1 MKKIE
6 DKVYEKLKK
15 KGYKVATAESCTGG
29 LLAGKLINVSGA
41 SDIIDMS
48 FVTYSNEA
56 KCKLVNVSSET
67 IEAYNVVSE
76 EVAKEMAIGAKN
88 SAKCE
93 VGLST
98 TGIAGPSGEDEK
110 RPVGTI
116 CFGIAI
122 NDDVYTYTHI
132 FKNVS
137 RQYIR
142 KESVNFIL
150 NKLNEHL

>member
-6 DKVYEKLKK
+6 DKVYEKLKN

-48 FVTYSNEA
+48 FVTYSNDA
-56 KCKLVNVSSET
+56 KCKLVNVDAKT
-67 IEAYNVVSE
+67 IEKYNVVSE
-76 EVAKEMAIGAKN
+76 EVAKEMAVGAKN
-88 SAKCE
+88 KAGCE

-98 TGIAGPSGEDEK
+98 TGIAGPNGGDEE

-122 NDDVYTYTHI
+122 NDDVYTYRYV
-132 FKNVS
+132 FKSIS
-137 RQYIR
+137 RQHIR
-142 KESVNFIL
+142 KEGVNFIL
-150 NKLNEHL
+150 EKLNELL

>member
-1 MKKIE
+1 MRIENKI
-6 DKVYEKLKK
+6 YEKLKE
-15 KGYKVATAESCTGG
+15 KGYKVVTSESCTGG

-41 SDIIDMS
+41 SNIIDMS

-56 KCKLVNVSSET
+56 KQELVGVKEET
-67 IEAYNVVSE
+67 IEKYNVVSE

-88 SAKCE
+88 KAKCD

-98 TGIAGPSGEDEK
+98 TGLAGPKGGDDE
-110 RPVGTI
+110 RPVGTV

-122 NDDVYTYTHI
+122 EDKVYTYRHV
-132 FKNVS
+132 FKNIS

-142 KESVNFIL
+142 KASVKFIL
-150 NKLNEHL
+150 NKLLKLL

>member
-1 MKKIE
+1 MKTIE
-6 DKVYEKLKK
+6 TKVYEKLKE

-29 LLAGKLINVSGA
+29 LLAGRLINVSGA

-48 FVTYSNEA
+48 FVTYSNDA
-56 KCKLVNVSSET
+56 KSKLVNVDSKT
-67 IEAYNVVSE
+67 IEKYNVVSE
-76 EVAKEMAIGAKN
+76 EVAKDMAIGAKS
-88 SAKCE
+88 SACCQ

-98 TGIAGPSGEDEK
+98 TGIAGPNGGDDV

-122 NDDVYTYTHI
+122 NDDVYTYTHV
-132 FKNVS
+132 FKNIS

-142 KESVNFIL
+142 KRGVKFIL
-150 NKLNEHL
+150 KKLNELL

>member
-6 DKVYEKLKK
+6 DKVYEKLVK
-15 KGYKVATAESCTGG
+15 KGYRVATAESCTGG

-41 SDIIDMS
+41 SNIIDMS

-56 KCKLVNVSSET
+56 KCELVGVNMAT
-67 IEAYNVVSE
+67 IEKYNVVSE

-88 SAKCE
+88 RAKCE

-98 TGIAGPSGEDEK
+98 TGLAGPKGGDEQ

-122 NDDVYTYTHI
+122 NDKIYTYKHV
-132 FKNVS
+132 FKNIS

-142 KESVNFIL
+142 KVGVKFIL
-150 NKLNEHL
+150 SKLEQLL

>member
-6 DKVYEKLKK
+6 DKVYEKLKN

-48 FVTYSNEA
+48 FVTYSNDA
-56 KCKLVNVSSET
+56 KCKLVNVDAKT
-67 IEAYNVVSE
+67 IEKYNVVSE

-88 SAKCE
+88 KAGCE

-98 TGIAGPSGEDEK
+98 TGIAGPNGGDEE

-122 NDDVYTYTHI
+122 NDDVYTYRYV
-132 FKNVS
+132 FKNIS
-137 RQYIR
+137 RQHIR
-142 KESVNFIL
+142 KEGVNFIL
-150 NKLNEHL
+150 EKLNELL